1 MTKNSSNTYWIERTQ
16 KSHEKI
22 ARKTEK
28 DIQKELRTYYRMVI
42 NKVLD
47 DFEAT
52 YDKILAAKN
61 KGEDPTP
68 ADLYKLDKYWQMK
81 TQLKEELQ
89 KLGDKQIVVLTNAF
103 ENQWEETYESTM
115 LPSDKIFHTVV
126 ADSAMAMIGTAW
138 APDNKTFSARVW
150 KNLERLAETLDENL
164 VHCVVTGK
172 STKELRDLLKQRF
185 AVSYSTANRL
195 IRTEIAHIQTQA
207 AAEKYKDYGIL
218 YYKFFAD
225 TDDRTCRENHSG
237 KSCHELDG
245 KIFKYTEMKAG
256 VNAPPMHPNCRCVIV
271 PVVDDEATRQERLRQ
286 IEKHYPEKLAKQKL
300 NLTKGWKD
308 TLNRGYVDGL
318 TENTIK
324 RAAGF
329 TTHYAQMKWIED
341 KIKENEVLAETYT
354 LLDFTFC
361 IDCGKPIPLD
371 GKKTNAVKRCPDCQA
386 EYRKRYKAEKERERR
401 RKKKQNK
408 K

>member
-1 MTKNSSNTYWIERTQ
+1 
-16 KSHEKI
+16 
-22 ARKTEK
+22 
-28 DIQKELRTYYRMVI
+28 
-42 NKVLD
+42 
-47 DFEAT
+47 
-52 YDKILAAKN
+52 
-61 KGEDPTP
+61 
-68 ADLYKLDKYWQMK
+68 
-81 TQLKEELQ
+81 
-89 KLGDKQIVVLTNAF
+89 
-103 ENQWEETYESTM
+103 
-115 LPSDKIFHTVV
+115 
-126 ADSAMAMIGTAW
+126 
-138 APDNKTFSARVW
+138 
-150 KNLERLAETLDENL
+150 
-164 VHCVVTGK
+164 
-172 STKELRDLLKQRF
+172 
-185 AVSYSTANRL
+185 
-195 IRTEIAHIQTQA
+195 
-207 AAEKYKDYGIL
+207 
-218 YYKFFAD
+218 
-225 TDDRTCRENHSG
+225 
-237 KSCHELDG
+237 
-245 KIFKYTEMKAG
+245 MKAG